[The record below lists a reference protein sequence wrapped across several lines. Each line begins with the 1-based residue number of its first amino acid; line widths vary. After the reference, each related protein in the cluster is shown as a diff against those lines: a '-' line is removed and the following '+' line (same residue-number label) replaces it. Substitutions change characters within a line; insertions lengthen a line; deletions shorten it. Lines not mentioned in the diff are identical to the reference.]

1 MTSLVDKTQKKTRI
15 DHDAF
20 PGTPTGGFWAMRPET
35 NDNLNAWLV
44 DFRNGRVVGNARK
57 VNHFVRLVRSPG

>member
-1 MTSLVDKTQKKTRI
+1 
-15 DHDAF
+15 
-20 PGTPTGGFWAMRPET
+20 MRPET